1 MVDTIRARPYTS
13 DIKVCALR
21 LFYITWDRE
30 YYWNQE
36 VKAFVGNNPP
46 DIANPEE
53 SLATPLLFEL
63 EENDLKSEVDET
75 DVKTPVD

>member
-1 MVDTIRARPYTS
+1 M
-13 DIKVCALR
+13 
-21 LFYITWDRE
+21 
-30 YYWNQE
+30 
-36 VKAFVGNNPP
+36 KAFVGNNPP

-75 DVKTPVD
+75 NDVKAPVDDPGDRLFEGEHLPSVASDAALLS